1 MHDNKKIPL
10 IKEYRIDKLKNGLKC
25 IDKYHFNRDKQKECI
40 LELYPGKSEKSVFR
54 GMIIPSLRHLG
65 LIVGYRDF
73 LRTSANGKLIIE
85 SELMNKNL
93 HRQVLRAVIYEIDKN
108 KFQFIHTIK
117 NNYPISIQNF
127 LKLMDIYAPSEKQKK
142 ERIFHWLFIL
152 RKVELIDYNVQNI
165 TIEEHKYNQTLLD
178 VNINYKNVEDFR
190 KYLFDV
196 YFELSKKTAGII
208 DIADLRES
216 VAVKMLEDNKIIL
229 TEDQFDEM
237 LRKIHFATDYYI
249 ISFGRPMGAE
259 EKLFKYKG
267 KYFRTL
273 SIQSKGGQNEC

>member
-1 MHDNKKIPL
+1 MYNNKKIPL
-10 IKEYRIDKLKNGLKC
+10 IKEYRIDKLKSGLEC
-25 IDKYHFNRDKQKECI
+25 IDEYHFNRDKQKDCI
-40 LELYPGKSEKSVFR
+40 LNLYPGKSEKSVFR

-73 LRTSANGKLIIE
+73 LRTSANGKLIIK

-93 HRQVLRAVIYEIDKN
+93 HRRVLRAVIYEIDKN
-108 KFQFIHTIK
+108 IFQFTDTIK

-127 LKLMDIYAPSEKQKK
+127 LKLMDIDAPSEKQKK
-142 ERIFHWLFIL
+142 ERIFHWLSIL
-152 RKVELIDYNVQNI
+152 RKVELIDYNAQNI
-165 TIEEHKYNQTLLD
+165 TIDEHKYNQTLSD
-178 VNINYKNVEDFR
+178 VNIDYKNVEDFR

-196 YFELSKKTAGII
+196 YFKLSKKTAGII

-216 VAVKMLEDNKIIL
+216 VAIKMLKDNKIIL

-237 LRKIHFATDYYI
+237 LRKISFATDDYI

-267 KYFRTL
+267 NYFRTL
-273 SIQSKGGQNEC
+273 SIQRKRGSK

>member
-1 MHDNKKIPL
+1 MYNNKKIPL
-10 IKEYRIDKLKNGLKC
+10 IKEYRIDKLKSGLEC
-25 IDKYHFNRDKQKECI
+25 IDKYHFNRDKQKDCI
-40 LELYPGKSEKSVFR
+40 LNLYKGKSEKSVFR

-65 LIVGYRDF
+65 LIIGYGDF
-73 LRTSANGKLIIE
+73 LRTSASGKLIIK

-93 HRQVLRAVIYEIDKN
+93 HRRVLRAVIYEIDKN
-108 KFQFIHTIK
+108 IFQFIDTIK
-117 NNYPISIQNF
+117 NTYPISIQNF
-127 LKLMDIYAPSEKQKK
+127 LKLMDIDAPSEKQKK

-152 RKVELIDYNVQNI
+152 RKVELIDYNAQNI
-165 TIEEHKYNQTLLD
+165 TIDEHKYNQTLSD
-178 VNINYKNVEDFR
+178 VNIDYKNVEDFR

-196 YFELSKKTAGII
+196 YFKLSKKTAGII

-216 VAVKMLEDNKIIL
+216 VAIKMLKDNKIIL

-237 LRKIHFATDYYI
+237 LRKISFATDDYI

-267 KYFRTL
+267 NYFRTL
-273 SIQSKGGQNEC
+273 SIQRKRGSK